1 MAESKSSMQIPEQV
15 KEMVEKAI
23 EQAEQGVY
31 SLIEAAEK
39 GSVQNLSHIHHA
51 TASVSDCCC

>member
-1 MAESKSSMQIPEQV
+1 MAELKSSMQIPEQV

-31 SLIEAAEK
+31 PP
-39 GSVQNLSHIHHA
+39 N
-51 TASVSDCCC
+51 